1 MWLDRFMER
10 RSRPFVLTTALL
22 FVSLLGGLDYLN
34 GPDVSLLLFY
44 CVPVFV
50 AAWYAGRG
58 AGFLACAASGLAWF
72 AVAHATAEHYTSPL
86 IAYWNA
92 FVRLG
97 SIVILAHLVASFRRS
112 LSQERELARTD
123 YLTGAF
129 NGRSFAEAA
138 VGEINRARR
147 HGHTFSVA
155 FMDVDDFK
163 LVNDRL
169 GHSAGDRLLTLVA
182 DTLRANVR
190 AVDVVAR
197 LGGDEFAVLMPET
210 DDRSAQVVLRRVRRQ
225 LLEAARLKG
234 WPVTFSAGLI
244 TWVEPPAGVD
254 EMLRAADELMY
265 AAKRHGKNSVRH
277 AVSPRP
283 AHAA

>member
-1 MWLDRFMER
+1 MWLNTFLER
-10 RSRPFVLTTALL
+10 RSRRFILVAALL
-22 FVSLLGGLDYLN
+22 FVALVGVVDYLN
-34 GPDVSLLLFY
+34 GPDISLLIFY
-44 CVPVFV
+44 AVPVFV

-58 AGFLACAASGLAWF
+58 AGVAACAMSGLSWF
-72 AVAHATAEHYTSPL
+72 LVAHATSEHYASPF

-92 FVRLG
+92 FVRVSFIFL
-97 SIVILAHLVASFRRS
+97 LAHLVAAFRRS
-112 LSQERELARTD
+112 LKQERELARTD

-138 VGEINRARR
+138 EAEVQRARR
-147 HGHTFSVA
+147 HCHPFSVA

-169 GHSAGDRLLTLVA
+169 GHSAGDRLLRLAA
-182 DTLRANVR
+182 DTVRANVR

-210 DDRSAQVVLRRVRRQ
+210 DDRAAQVVLRRVRRQ
-225 LLEAARLKG
+225 LLEAARREG

-244 TWVEPPAGVD
+244 TWVEPPASVD

-265 AAKRHGKNSVRH
+265 MAKRRGKNTVSH
-277 AVSPRP
+277 AVSP